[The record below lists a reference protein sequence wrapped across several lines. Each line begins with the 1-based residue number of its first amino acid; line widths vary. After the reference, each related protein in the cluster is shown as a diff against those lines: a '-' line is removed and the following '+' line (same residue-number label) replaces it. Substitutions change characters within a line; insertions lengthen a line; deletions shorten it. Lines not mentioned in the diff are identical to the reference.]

1 MPPKGKG
8 KGSKSSKGGW
18 RSDEGTKAV
27 TLTEFLASSGVGTT
41 SAGSTSVGGVGAEVG
56 ALQTL
61 VAALTQSSQ
70 LPNFRSQGPPRTIKL
85 ESVDDE
91 RRMVAAYA
99 LLKAKEADDET
110 ARLEKLI
117 EEGVKAKLDR
127 SPKSAGAR
135 APSGPKT
142 KKAKV
147 DDGREPVETSSET
160 EGADSP
166 DPKRPSRGARH
177 RKKRSDELAFLREL
191 TTALSGFR
199 DSMMGVLVDDKAG
212 GSDDESAGARSG
224 GAILR
229 HLRKANRAYLQATP
243 PPRGKEDPPIA
254 KEKTPGKSSRT
265 KTASRD
271 LQFRDCEEETALSD
285 SRSEESTKMKAL
297 LDHFAPD
304 PPTPSSANK
313 PNQTKLSPK
322 QLFDATLDSL
332 KGAALLVNTKK
343 FPRPDEKYT
352 KSFSKADTEI
362 VAPIVAK
369 LIAMMEK
376 ASKAMKAKRAE
387 ADKAA
392 LSMIVDG
399 LGEHIEYRKPRG
411 MTLNLYLT
419 SVVVWL
425 VRARTNFS
433 QDPFLAML
441 IS

>member
-1 MPPKGKG
+1 MRPLC
-8 KGSKSSKGGW
+8 S
-18 RSDEGTKAV
+18 
-27 TLTEFLASSGVGTT
+27 
-41 SAGSTSVGGVGAEVG
+41 
-56 ALQTL
+56 
-61 VAALTQSSQ
+61 
-70 LPNFRSQGPPRTIKL
+70 
-85 ESVDDE
+85 
-91 RRMVAAYA
+91 
-99 LLKAKEADDET
+99 
-110 ARLEKLI
+110 
-117 EEGVKAKLDR
+117 
-127 SPKSAGAR
+127 
-135 APSGPKT
+135 
-142 KKAKV
+142 
-147 DDGREPVETSSET
+147 
-160 EGADSP
+160 
-166 DPKRPSRGARH
+166 RPSH
-177 RKKRSDELAFLREL
+177 
-191 TTALSGFR
+191 TY
-199 DSMMGVLVDDKAG
+199 
-212 GSDDESAGARSG
+212 
-224 GAILR
+224 I
-229 HLRKANRAYLQATP
+229 
-243 PPRGKEDPPIA
+243 
-254 KEKTPGKSSRT
+254 
-265 KTASRD
+265 
-271 LQFRDCEEETALSD
+271 
-285 SRSEESTKMKAL
+285 
-297 LDHFAPD
+297 
-304 PPTPSSANK
+304 SSANK